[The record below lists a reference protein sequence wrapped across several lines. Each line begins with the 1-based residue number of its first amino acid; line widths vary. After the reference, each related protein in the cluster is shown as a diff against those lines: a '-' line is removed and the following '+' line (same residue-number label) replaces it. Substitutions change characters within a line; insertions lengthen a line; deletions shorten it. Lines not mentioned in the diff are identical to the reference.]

1 MKTEV
6 EYSSRNLKV
15 YCWEKSKIILKS
27 AHVKDEPLISDKNK
41 QTMGEYIIA
50 NYFID
55 NLRSRALSDNY
66 IGPRILITGSPFSGE
81 KEFCHTLLNY
91 SLKLGYTPIFCDL
104 DLENEISVPG
114 AISAALVDDLVPNDF
129 LFDNG
134 ITFFTGTT
142 SSKRNENMNWSLYE
156 MQLVELGNICIEKLE
171 QNLISWKKKMNIMS
185 ENNENKISYISPSK
199 PTLFSSGL
207 IVNCPMIENDEQ
219 GKNIYKTIIDKYKIT
234 TIYVIENEKLK
245 NVFKNIINNRNDID
259 LSLISRLTGNDSDK
273 NEDIRRQKKITKYFK
288 GPFNNFGLKQLKLD
302 MNSYKFMRIIPS
314 DISSSMVPIGSTAD
328 LKMVFKIYTI
338 KDEEELLKK
347 LVCFVYLDEKDI
359 KELDKEFDKD
369 TNHYV
374 EKFAKATVS
383 YFGFITLVDKENN
396 KITICCPF
404 DEPQHKYIL
413 VGNIKYDNNKLI

>member
-1 MKTEV
+1 M
-6 EYSSRNLKV
+6 
-15 YCWEKSKIILKS
+15 
-27 AHVKDEPLISDKNK
+27 
-41 QTMGEYIIA
+41 
-50 NYFID
+50 
-55 NLRSRALSDNY
+55 
-66 IGPRILITGSPFSGE
+66 
-81 KEFCHTLLNY
+81 
-91 SLKLGYTPIFCDL
+91 
-104 DLENEISVPG
+104 
-114 AISAALVDDLVPNDF
+114 
-129 LFDNG
+129 FDNA

-142 SSKRNENMNWSLYE
+142 SSKRNENMNWPLYE

-171 QNLISWKKKMNIMS
+171 QDLISWKKKMNIMS
-185 ENNENKISYISPSK
+185 ENNENKISYISPPK
-199 PTLFSSGL
+199 PTLFASGL

-245 NVFKNIINNRNDID
+245 NVFKNMINKNKENID
-259 LSLISRLTGNDSDK
+259 LSLVSRLTGNDSEI
-273 NEDIRRQKKITKYFK
+273 NEEIRRQKKITKYFK
-288 GPFNNFGLKQLKLD
+288 GPFNNFGLKQIKLD
-302 MNSYKFMRIIPS
+302 MNKYKFMRIIPS
-314 DISSSMVPIGSTAD
+314 DISSSMVPIGSIAD

-347 LVCFVYLDEKDI
+347 LVCFVYLDEKDL
-359 KELDKEFDKD
+359 KELEKDFDKD